1 MSNQRPS
8 DEGRASALAISGWPL
23 SRKVALALAIPL
35 LLAATLG
42 GLRVQSDL
50 EESSN
55 ASSSAQQVTILRPAV
70 DYLTS
75 AERAMVAAQSS
86 TGASKTELDDAVEDI
101 KAAAAELT
109 DTVETAD
116 LSYEQRLQVASLLD
130 LSLSIRDEN
139 TGSLSPD
146 TWIAQLRQL
155 QSGVTKLI
163 TTITSAQDTPEP
175 RLELLAQTLG
185 GRFSLA
191 MQQAL
196 GSDVD
201 RSRSV
206 SQALFSE
213 LGAESAAID
222 RLAGAI
228 DDAEAAVRTLR
239 TNNGART
246 RSVRTGTSTVLGGSD
261 AYDEYDKL
269 AESLL
274 LQVDQGLAA
283 TATNARERALFDAAI
298 TLFALLAAIALALV
312 ISRSLLGPIRRV
324 REGALQV
331 ANEDLPDAVARI
343 RSGKEPAEFV
353 PIDVDTHEEIGQL
366 ARAVDDL
373 HRQAVTLASGEA
385 QLRTQVGEMFV
396 TLSRRN
402 TTLINQQLN
411 LIEALE
417 KDEED
422 PKRLESLFRLDH
434 LASRMRR
441 TADSLLILADAPT
454 RSAGWESL
462 TVTEA
467 TQAATAGVQDYQ
479 RVRISSTL
487 DSRIEEAAAGD
498 LIHLLTELVDNALS
512 YSSPSTHVTLSTA
525 PAPGGLTIDVSDSGL
540 GIPEESL
547 RQINETLESGADVT
561 PDTARRMGLFV
572 VSRLAQRHGIQVAL
586 ATNPAS
592 GITATVFVPATVLPD
607 GAPAM
612 PQAPAEVEPVL
623 EEAVEPEQAPFVPE
637 IVSDETIEQDDTTE
651 DAAEP
656 AASATVIGLP
666 TRQPGSSMGDREA
679 VTGLPSGDAST
690 GLPSRQP
697 GSTLA
702 QRGLATG
709 ADVPSDTPS
718 ARNTAAP
725 RPERG
730 AMPLRS
736 RRTALT
742 DGPSAGEAP
751 AAQAPAVPAAGSAF
765 SDVTADDAP
774 DTADELASVTALR
787 EEPSTDEVVNDAAEA
802 EAPADVTV
810 EDAAGDTA
818 EDPAADESYDD
829 APVAV
834 SDEPETVEA
843 DVVDEAAAEAPELPA
858 SVTTAPVSTHTV
870 DPLSDPLTDPLPEE
884 PTDEAPQAPTAP
896 DAPAARSGLGGPGGL
911 GGLPTRRRGGT
922 LSDQEAATS
931 PFRDAA
937 PAAHEAPEA
946 PAAPV
951 TPAAPAALAGGLAG
965 GPAGGLPTRQR
976 GGTLS
981 DQEAATK
988 PFRDSVAEPAA
999 SEPTAPVEV
1008 PVAEVPAAEVPAVEA
1023 PVAPAPEAPAPEVDE
1038 VEAPAAEVPETR
1050 EPETPAAL
1058 VDGEG
1063 GGLGSGPGGGPG
1075 GGLTGLPTRR
1085 RGGTLS
1091 DQQAATSPFREST
1104 IEAPAAPTAPAL
1116 AGVSGG
1122 LAPQGGGL
1130 DTLPSRQRGGTLS
1143 DQDDANRPFRDGG
1156 LGTRPAEVTSLAQ
1169 RRELASTPAPAE
1181 APVARTAPEPARP
1194 QVGRASSLTRF
1205 RPASATRRA
1214 SYEASGGGPQE
1225 PLRTERVVP
1234 AAASNGSRTALDGD
1248 VKVEHDAEDN
1258 GSIFG
1263 SLRSSWLTSEGGSGW
1278 QSTEVEA
1285 GWQRAEDVA
1294 ESAKDAPAA
1303 GGGLPIRR
1311 PGTLLVPGGITKPT
1325 TIAPRDPEA
1334 IRNRYAAYAA
1344 GVSRGRKTSTSSTDD
1359 RTH

>member
-55 ASSSAQQVTILRPAV
+55 ASSSATQVTILRPAV

-101 KAAAAELT
+101 KTAADELT
-109 DTVETAD
+109 DTAETAD
-116 LSYEQRLQVASLLD
+116 LTYEQRLQVASLLD
-130 LSLSIRDEN
+130 LSRSIRDDN

-331 ANEDLPDAVARI
+331 ANEDLPDAVERI

-592 GITATVFVPATVLPD
+592 GITATVFVPETVLPD
-607 GAPAM
+607 GAPA
-612 PQAPAEVEPVL
+612 L
-623 EEAVEPEQAPFVPE
+623 
-637 IVSDETIEQDDTTE
+637 
-651 DAAEP
+651 
-656 AASATVIGLP
+656 
-666 TRQPGSSMGDREA
+666 
-679 VTGLPSGDAST
+679 
-690 GLPSRQP
+690 
-697 GSTLA
+697 
-702 QRGLATG
+702 
-709 ADVPSDTPS
+709 
-718 ARNTAAP
+718 
-725 RPERG
+725 
-730 AMPLRS
+730 
-736 RRTALT
+736 
-742 DGPSAGEAP
+742 
-751 AAQAPAVPAAGSAF
+751 
-765 SDVTADDAP
+765 
-774 DTADELASVTALR
+774 
-787 EEPSTDEVVNDAAEA
+787 
-802 EAPADVTV
+802 
-810 EDAAGDTA
+810 
-818 EDPAADESYDD
+818 
-829 APVAV
+829 
-834 SDEPETVEA
+834 
-843 DVVDEAAAEAPELPA
+843 
-858 SVTTAPVSTHTV
+858 
-870 DPLSDPLTDPLPEE
+870 
-884 PTDEAPQAPTAP
+884 P
-896 DAPAARSGLGGPGGL
+896 DAPAGRAGPRGDGRDRAGTLRARGRDRRDLAPSRTSPPRTTPRPPRRPPSSVSRPASPARRWATARPSPATRPATRAPACRRGSPAARWPSVAWPPVRTSR
-911 GGLPTRRRGGT
+911 PTRPRPATPPRPSPSVAPCRSARAARCWVTVRPPTPPPPWRRPCRPPGPP
-922 LSDQEAATS
+922 SATS
-931 PFRDAA
+931 P
-937 PAAHEAPEA
+937 
-946 PAAPV
+946 
-951 TPAAPAALAGGLAG
+951 
-965 GPAGGLPTRQR
+965 PTRTPR
-976 GGTLS
+976 PPTS
-981 DQEAATK
+981 SRPSPRST
-988 PFRDSVAEPAA
+988 RD
-999 SEPTAPVEV
+999 
-1008 PVAEVPAAEVPAVEA
+1008 
-1023 PVAPAPEAPAPEVDE
+1023 
-1038 VEAPAAEVPETR
+1038 R
-1050 EPETPAAL
+1050 R
-1058 VDGEG
+1058 
-1063 GGLGSGPGGGPG
+1063 
-1075 GGLTGLPTRR
+1075 PTRPPR
-1085 RGGTLS
+1085 PRPTPPRT
-1091 DQQAATSPFREST
+1091 TSR
-1104 IEAPAAPTAPAL
+1104 
-1116 AGVSGG
+1116 
-1122 LAPQGGGL
+1122 
-1130 DTLPSRQRGGTLS
+1130 SR
-1143 DQDDANRPFRDGG
+1143 
-1156 LGTRPAEVTSLAQ
+1156 
-1169 RRELASTPAPAE
+1169 TPAPT
-1181 APVARTAPEPARP
+1181 PPRTPP
-1194 QVGRASSLTRF
+1194 
-1205 RPASATRRA
+1205 
-1214 SYEASGGGPQE
+1214 
-1225 PLRTERVVP
+1225 
-1234 AAASNGSRTALDGD
+1234 DG
-1248 VKVEHDAEDN
+1248 H
-1258 GSIFG
+1258 
-1263 SLRSSWLTSEGGSGW
+1263 RC
-1278 QSTEVEA
+1278 
-1285 GWQRAEDVA
+1285 
-1294 ESAKDAPAA
+1294 
-1303 GGGLPIRR
+1303 
-1311 PGTLLVPGGITKPT
+1311 
-1325 TIAPRDPEA
+1325 
-1334 IRNRYAAYAA
+1334 
-1344 GVSRGRKTSTSSTDD
+1344 
-1359 RTH
+1359 

>member
-55 ASSSAQQVTILRPAV
+55 ASSSATQVTILRPAV

-86 TGASKTELDDAVEDI
+86 TGASQTELDDAVEDI
-101 KAAAAELT
+101 KTAADELT
-109 DTVETAD
+109 DTAETAD
-116 LSYEQRLQVASLLD
+116 LTYEQRLQVASLLD
-130 LSLSIRDEN
+130 LSRSIRDDN

-331 ANEDLPDAVARI
+331 ANEDLPDAVERI

-592 GITATVFVPATVLPD
+592 GITATVFVPETVLPD
-607 GAPAM
+607 GAPAL
-612 PQAPAEVEPVL
+612 PDAPAEPVL
-623 EEAVEPEQAPFVPE
+623 EETVETEQAPFVPE
-637 IVSDETIEQDDTTE
+637 VVTDETSETSEQDEPAED
-651 DAAEP
+651 DAAP
-656 AASATVIGLP
+656 AATATVIGLP

-679 VTGLPSGDAST
+679 VTGYPSGDAST

-725 RPERG
+725 KPERG

-736 RRTALT
+736 RRTVLG
-742 DGPSAGEAP
+742 DGPSADAP
-751 AAQAPAVPAAGSAF
+751 AALAPAVPAAGSAF
-765 SDVTADDAP
+765 SDVTADEAAETP
-774 DTADELASVTALR
+774 DELASVTSLH
-787 EEPSTDEVVNDAAEA
+787 EGPSTDEATEATTDTAAD
-802 EAPADVTV
+802 DVTV
-810 EDAAGDTA
+810 EDTSSDTA
-818 EDPAADESYDD
+818 EDAATDTTEDTAADTSYDD
-829 APVAV
+829 APVAL
-834 SDEPETVEA
+834 SDEPVAVETSEAERRARDAEVETAEA
-843 DVVDEAAAEAPELPA
+843 DLAEEPVAEAPELPA
-858 SVTTAPVSTHTV
+858 AVAVAPVRTRMRR
-870 DPLSDPLTDPLPEE
+870 
-884 PTDEAPQAPTAP
+884 
-896 DAPAARSGLGGPGGL
+896 PALR
-911 GGLPTRRRGGT
+911 
-922 LSDQEAATS
+922 
-931 PFRDAA
+931 
-937 PAAHEAPEA
+937 PAD
-946 PAAPV
+946 
-951 TPAAPAALAGGLAG
+951 
-965 GPAGGLPTRQR
+965 R
-976 GGTLS
+976 
-981 DQEAATK
+981 
-988 PFRDSVAEPAA
+988 
-999 SEPTAPVEV
+999 
-1008 PVAEVPAAEVPAVEA
+1008 
-1023 PVAPAPEAPAPEVDE
+1023 PAPRGADRRSARGSGRACCPQRAGW
-1038 VEAPAAEVPETR
+1038 TR
-1050 EPETPAAL
+1050 WTRWTPDPSAWRHA
-1058 VDGEG
+1058 V
-1063 GGLGSGPGGGPG
+1063 GPGGG
-1075 GGLTGLPTRR
+1075 
-1085 RGGTLS
+1085 
-1091 DQQAATSPFREST
+1091 DQ
-1104 IEAPAAPTAPAL
+1104 
-1116 AGVSGG
+1116 
-1122 LAPQGGGL
+1122 
-1130 DTLPSRQRGGTLS
+1130 
-1143 DQDDANRPFRDGG
+1143 
-1156 LGTRPAEVTSLAQ
+1156 
-1169 RRELASTPAPAE
+1169 
-1181 APVARTAPEPARP
+1181 PVP
-1194 QVGRASSLTRF
+1194 
-1205 RPASATRRA
+1205 
-1214 SYEASGGGPQE
+1214 
-1225 PLRTERVVP
+1225 
-1234 AAASNGSRTALDGD
+1234 
-1248 VKVEHDAEDN
+1248 
-1258 GSIFG
+1258 
-1263 SLRSSWLTSEGGSGW
+1263 
-1278 QSTEVEA
+1278 
-1285 GWQRAEDVA
+1285 
-1294 ESAKDAPAA
+1294 
-1303 GGGLPIRR
+1303 
-1311 PGTLLVPGGITKPT
+1311 
-1325 TIAPRDPEA
+1325 
-1334 IRNRYAAYAA
+1334 
-1344 GVSRGRKTSTSSTDD
+1344 
-1359 RTH
+1359 

>member
-55 ASSSAQQVTILRPAV
+55 ASSSATQVTILRPAV

-86 TGASKTELDDAVEDI
+86 TGASQTELDDAVEDI
-101 KAAAAELT
+101 KTAADELT
-109 DTVETAD
+109 ETAETAD
-116 LSYEQRLQVASLLD
+116 LTYEQRLQVASLLD
-130 LSLSIRDEN
+130 LSRSIRDDN

-331 ANEDLPDAVARI
+331 ANEDLPDAVERI

-592 GITATVFVPATVLPD
+592 GITATVFVPETVLPD
-607 GAPAM
+607 GAPAL
-612 PQAPAEVEPVL
+612 PDAPAGRAGPRGDGRDRAGTL
-623 EEAVEPEQAPFVPE
+623 RARGRDRRDPET
-637 IVSDETIEQDDTTE
+637 SEQDEPAED
-651 DAAEP
+651 DAAP

-679 VTGLPSGDAST
+679 VTGYPSGDAST

-725 RPERG
+725 KPERG

-736 RRTALT
+736 RRTVLA
-742 DGPSAGEAP
+742 DGPSADAP
-751 AAQAPAVPAAGSAF
+751 AALAPAVPAAGSAF
-765 SDVTADDAP
+765 SDVTADEDAETP
-774 DTADELASVTALR
+774 DELASVTSLH
-787 EEPSTDEVVNDAAEA
+787 EGPSTDEATEATTDTAAD
-802 EAPADVTV
+802 DVAV
-810 EDAAGDTA
+810 EDT
-818 EDPAADESYDD
+818 S
-829 APVAV
+829 
-834 SDEPETVEA
+834 SD
-843 DVVDEAAAEAPELPA
+843 
-858 SVTTAPVSTHTV
+858 SR
-870 DPLSDPLTDPLPEE
+870 PLTRPRTPLL
-884 PTDEAPQAPTAP
+884 TRRTTTR
-896 DAPAARSGLGGPGGL
+896 RSPC
-911 GGLPTRRRGGT
+911 PTRRPSPRRPR
-922 LSDQEAATS
+922 SRRPRSRRPRPTS
-931 PFRDAA
+931 PRSRW
-937 PAAHEAPEA
+937 PR
-946 PAAPV
+946 
-951 TPAAPAALAGGLAG
+951 
-965 GPAGGLPTRQR
+965 LPSSPPPWPWR
-976 GGTLS
+976 
-981 DQEAATK
+981 
-988 PFRDSVAEPAA
+988 P
-999 SEPTAPVEV
+999 
-1008 PVAEVPAAEVPAVEA
+1008 
-1023 PVAPAPEAPAPEVDE
+1023 
-1038 VEAPAAEVPETR
+1038 
-1050 EPETPAAL
+1050 
-1058 VDGEG
+1058 
-1063 GGLGSGPGGGPG
+1063 SGPGAS
-1075 GGLTGLPTRR
+1075 TRSPTR
-1085 RGGTLS
+1085 
-1091 DQQAATSPFREST
+1091 
-1104 IEAPAAPTAPAL
+1104 
-1116 AGVSGG
+1116 
-1122 LAPQGGGL
+1122 
-1130 DTLPSRQRGGTLS
+1130 
-1143 DQDDANRPFRDGG
+1143 
-1156 LGTRPAEVTSLAQ
+1156 
-1169 RRELASTPAPAE
+1169 
-1181 APVARTAPEPARP
+1181 
-1194 QVGRASSLTRF
+1194 
-1205 RPASATRRA
+1205 
-1214 SYEASGGGPQE
+1214 
-1225 PLRTERVVP
+1225 
-1234 AAASNGSRTALDGD
+1234 
-1248 VKVEHDAEDN
+1248 
-1258 GSIFG
+1258 
-1263 SLRSSWLTSEGGSGW
+1263 
-1278 QSTEVEA
+1278 
-1285 GWQRAEDVA
+1285 
-1294 ESAKDAPAA
+1294 
-1303 GGGLPIRR
+1303 
-1311 PGTLLVPGGITKPT
+1311 
-1325 TIAPRDPEA
+1325 
-1334 IRNRYAAYAA
+1334 
-1344 GVSRGRKTSTSSTDD
+1344 
-1359 RTH
+1359 